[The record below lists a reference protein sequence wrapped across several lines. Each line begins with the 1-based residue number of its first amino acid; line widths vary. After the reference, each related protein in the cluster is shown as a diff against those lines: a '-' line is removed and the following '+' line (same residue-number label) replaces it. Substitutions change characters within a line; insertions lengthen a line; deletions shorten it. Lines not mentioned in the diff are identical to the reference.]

1 MIIYSYGEFLLF
13 LVQEIEIKV
22 RNKFDNLEAELA
34 ANMQTV
40 MKSAVICEMLEAV
53 LAAACFAKRC
63 ATCVMLSGT
72 PKARTGY

>member
-1 MIIYSYGEFLLF
+1 LIIYSYGEFLLF

-53 LAAACFAKRC
+53 LAAACFTGRC

>member
-53 LAAACFAKRC
+53 LAAACF
-63 ATCVMLSGT
+63 T
-72 PKARTGY
+72 